1 LIKKRHR
8 AFIEKGGPPTRQ
20 QGRPMERTDPVKR
33 ILDNYESD
41 TFQRPKAEAL
51 DMLGKIIQIY
61 QGKD

>member
-1 LIKKRHR
+1 
-8 AFIEKGGPPTRQ
+8 
-20 QGRPMERTDPVKR
+20 MERTDPVKR